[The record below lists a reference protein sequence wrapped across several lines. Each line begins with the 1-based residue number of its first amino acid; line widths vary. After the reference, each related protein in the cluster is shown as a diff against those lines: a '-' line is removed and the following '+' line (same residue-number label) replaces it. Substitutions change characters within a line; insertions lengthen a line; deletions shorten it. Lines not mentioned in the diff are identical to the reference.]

1 MRIVLD
7 TNVLASGTVTA
18 ITTPGQIL
26 DYWHL
31 GKFNL
36 AISEHIIYELKQ
48 TFTKP
53 YFQKHVSSV
62 RVANFIDLL
71 QNEALI
77 IPITVKVQG
86 VATHPE
92 DDLVLAAALSAKA
105 DYLVTG
111 DGPLLR
117 KVGSTYQGVKLVTPN
132 EFLEILQKQS

>member
-1 MRIVLD
+1 MIAVLD

-31 GKFNL
+31 GRFNL
-36 AISEHIIYELKQ
+36 VISEHIIDELKQ
-48 TFTKP
+48 TFNKP
-53 YFQKHVSSV
+53 YFQKRVSSAS
-62 RVANFIDLL
+62 VANFIDLL

-86 VATHPE
+86 VATHFE
-92 DDLVLAAALSAKA
+92 DDLVIATAVSAKA

-111 DGPLLR
+111 DGPLIR
-117 KVGSTYQGVKLVTPN
+117 KVGRTYQGVNLVTPN
-132 EFLEILQKQS
+132 DFLQILQQN

>member
-1 MRIVLD
+1 MIAVLD